1 MRGREEEGLPGRAL
15 WGGIVRAQ
23 CMWGEE
29 TGSDTGGSEG
39 PLSLSGA
46 HAGAALLQCVS
57 PLAYGCAGSH
67 CQWPMQFSCSYPAA
81 TLSQA
86 SPSPCRH
93 PQMCRSQQL
102 PCRYSE
108 DSQACRD
115 IPAATIVTG
124 EVDFWMLRA
133 VTLQLP
139 LPPHRC
145 VDISPPSG
153 TSEIDR
159 GTNKDFA
166 AGH

>member
-1 MRGREEEGLPGRAL
+1 MRQKGTMYVGGRNEIRDRRTRKDLFP
-15 WGGIVRAQ
+15 
-23 CMWGEE
+23 
-29 TGSDTGGSEG
+29 S
-39 PLSLSGA
+39 SGA
-46 HAGAALLQCVS
+46 HRGCPAAVRIS
-57 PLAYGCAGSH
+57 PRLIACGCAGIRWELGFAVSG
-67 CQWPMQFSCSYPAA
+67 PCSYPAA